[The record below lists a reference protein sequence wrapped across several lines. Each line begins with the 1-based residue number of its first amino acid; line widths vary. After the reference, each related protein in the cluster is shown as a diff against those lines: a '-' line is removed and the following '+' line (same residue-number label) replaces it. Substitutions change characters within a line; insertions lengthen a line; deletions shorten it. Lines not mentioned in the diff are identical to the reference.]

1 MGFMEN
7 YLGEFWA
14 LMTAITWSSA
24 VILFKKSGETVHPLG
39 LSLFR
44 TVLATVLFI
53 PTVWLMGH
61 DVFHDATSRDYAIIL
76 LSGLLGIGLADVL
89 YLQCLNT
96 LGASLTA
103 IVDCLYSP
111 SVIALSMIW
120 LGETLNLM
128 QMVGVFLIISAVLTA
143 TGMRKA
149 HQLEM
154 RTILLGVLWGGLA
167 MILTAVSIV
176 IVKPVLEQQSLVW
189 VNLWRT
195 VAGMTLL
202 SAVLALHPRRVKI
215 ARSVFASGR
224 RIYTWSGAFLGTY
237 VAVMMW
243 LAGLKYTQASIAA
256 ALNQSSNVFIFVFA
270 GMFLKEQLTALK
282 WVGIVLGVGGVL
294 LVTLY

>member
-1 MGFMEN
+1 MGFFEN

-44 TVLATVLFI
+44 TVLATALFI
-53 PTVWLMGH
+53 PTVWIMGH
-61 DVFHDATSRDYAIIL
+61 DVFHDASSTDYSIIL

-111 SVIALSMIW
+111 SVIGLSMIY
-120 LGETLNLM
+120 LGESLNFM
-128 QMVGVFLIISAVLTA
+128 QMVGVLLIISAVLTA

-149 HQLEM
+149 HKLDM

-167 MILTAVSIV
+167 MFLTAVSIV
-176 IVKPVLEQQSLVW
+176 IVKPVLDQQSLVW

-195 VAGMTLL
+195 MAGMVFL
-202 SAVLALHPRRVKI
+202 SAVLSLHPRRMSI
-215 ARSVFASGR
+215 ARSVIAADR
-224 RIYTWSGAFLGTY
+224 RVYTWAGSFLGTY

-243 LAGLKYTQASIAA
+243 LAGLKYTQASVAA
-256 ALNQSSNVFIFVFA
+256 ALNQSSNIFIFVFA
-270 GMFLKEQLTALK
+270 GLFLKEQLTPLK
-282 WVGIVLGVGGVL
+282 TVGIVLGVGGVL

>member
-1 MGFMEN
+1 MGFLESHI
-7 YLGEFWA
+7 GEFWA

-61 DVFHDATSRDYAIIL
+61 DVFHEVSSTDYAIIL

-120 LGETLNLM
+120 LGETLTLV
-128 QMVGVFLIISAVLTA
+128 QFVGVFLIISAVLSV

-149 HQLEM
+149 HQLPT
-154 RTILLGVLWGGLA
+154 RTVALGVLWGGLA

-195 VAGMTLL
+195 MAGMVFL
-202 SAVLALHPRRVKI
+202 SAVMVLHPRRLAI
-215 ARSVFASGR
+215 ARSVLAADR
-224 RIYTWSGAFLGTY
+224 RMYTWAGSFLGTY

-243 LAGLKYTQASIAA
+243 LAGLKYTQASVAA
-256 ALNQSSNVFIFVFA
+256 ALNQSSNFFIFIFA
-270 GMFLKEQLTALK
+270 GLFLKEQLTPLK
-282 WVGIVLGVGGVL
+282 WAGIVLGIVGVL
-294 LVTLY
+294 LVTL